1 MGKAFAASVV
11 TSTLLAAATL
21 SGCGATG
28 ELYPAALAKTGPLPE
43 GHGRIVL
50 LRSDD
55 FANRNVASPVYVRI
69 RDDLIGKLAYR
80 GFLIAQVPAGDVV
93 LRASAKSRMYG
104 VCELPVSVASGET
117 LYVDVDPR
125 SEYQVA
131 DIVGAVVGGAVLA
144 SAPNTVGIGDLAES
158 MVVEPAVAGAAGATA
173 SAATAAVEGS
183 GKRCAGPF
191 RLAPLPEAAALVE
204 LPRLKSSH

>member
-1 MGKAFAASVV
+1 MGKAFAAPVIM
-11 TSTLLAAATL
+11 STLLAAAL

-28 ELYPAALAKTGPLPE
+28 ELYPETLAKTGPLP
-43 GHGRIVL
+43 GGTGRIVL

-69 RDDLIGKLAYR
+69 QEDLIGKLAYR
-80 GFLIAQVPAGDVV
+80 GFLITEVPAGDVV
-93 LRASAKSRMYG
+93 LKASAKNRMYG
-104 VCELPVSVASGET
+104 VCELPLAVSSGET

-144 SAPNTVGIGDLAES
+144 STPNTVGVGDLAES
-158 MVVEPAVAGAAGATA
+158 MVVEPVVAGSAGAGA

-191 RLAPLPEAAALVE
+191 RLAPLSEAAALIE

>member
-1 MGKAFAASVV
+1 MGKSLAVPVV
-11 TSTLLAAATL
+11 MSTLLAAAL

-28 ELYPAALAKTGPLPE
+28 ELYPETLAKTGPLPE
-43 GHGRIVL
+43 GSGRIVL

-55 FANRNVASPVYVRI
+55 LANRNIASPVYVRI
-69 RDDLIGKLAYR
+69 QEDLIGKLAYR
-80 GFLIAQVPAGDVV
+80 GFLIAQIPAGDVV
-93 LRASAKSRMYG
+93 LKASAKSRMHG
-104 VCELPVSVASGET
+104 VCELPVSVSSGAT

-131 DIVGAVVGGAVLA
+131 DIVGAIVGGAVLA
-144 SAPNTVGIGDLAES
+144 SAPSTVGVGDLAES
-158 MVVEPAVAGAAGATA
+158 LVVEPAVAGAAGA
-173 SAATAAVEGS
+173 AATAATAAAEGA

-191 RLAPLPEAAALVE
+191 RLAPLSEAAALTE

>member
-1 MGKAFAASVV
+1 MCQAFARPVIMC
-11 TSTLLAAATL
+11 TLLAAAL

-28 ELYPAALAKTGPLPE
+28 ELYSETVAKAGALPE
-43 GHGRIVL
+43 GTGRIVL

-69 RDDLIGKLAYR
+69 EEDLIGKLAYR

-93 LRASAKSRMYG
+93 LKGSAKNRMYG
-104 VCELPVSVASGET
+104 VCELPLRVSSGQT

-125 SEYQVA
+125 SEYQIA

-144 SAPNTVGIGDLAES
+144 SAPNTVGVGDIAET

-173 SAATAAVEGS
+173 AAATAAAEGA

-191 RLAPLPEAAALVE
+191 RLAPLSEAAALIE